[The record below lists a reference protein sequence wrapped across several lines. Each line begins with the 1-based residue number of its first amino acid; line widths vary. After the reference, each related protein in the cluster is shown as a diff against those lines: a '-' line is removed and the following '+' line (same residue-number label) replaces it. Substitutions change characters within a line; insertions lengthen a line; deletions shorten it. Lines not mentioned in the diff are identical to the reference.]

1 MERTIRVTGTGK
13 VSIKPDITIIN
24 MTFSDV
30 LPTYEE
36 ALKASTN
43 DVKIVKDALEKAG
56 LKRESLKT
64 TQFNINAHYESF
76 RDEKNNYKSVFD
88 GYEYTQTLRFK
99 FPVDN
104 KLLGKVLYQLSQ
116 ISVNPKFNIYYGVED
131 PEAAKNELLGNAIL
145 DAKKKAEIISKS
157 ANIKLGD
164 IKDINYS
171 WIDVEFRTRSYDMYD
186 NCEMMMCKCAA
197 DGFDVD
203 IEPEDIDK
211 TDNITI
217 TFSIE

>member
-13 VSIKPDITIIN
+13 VSIKPDTTIIS

-36 ALKASTN
+36 ALKSSSK

-56 LKRESLKT
+56 LKRDSLKT
-64 TQFNINAHYESF
+64 TQFAVNAHYESF

-99 FPVDN
+99 FSIDN
-104 KLLGKVLYQLSQ
+104 KLLGKVLFQLSQ
-116 ISVNPKFNIYYGVED
+116 ISVNPKFNIYYGVDD
-131 PEAAKNELLGNAIL
+131 PESAKNLLLGNAIQ
-145 DAKKKAEIISKS
+145 DAKKKAEIICKS
-157 ANIKLGD
+157 ADVKLGT

-171 WIDVEFRTRSYDMYD
+171 WLDVEFRTRSYDMYD
-186 NCEMMMCKCAA
+186 DCQLMMCKSAP
-197 DGFDVD
+197 DSFDID

-211 TDNITI
+211 TDNVTI
-217 TFSIE
+217 TFCIE

>member
-64 TQFNINAHYESF
+64 TQFNINSF
-76 RDEKNNYKSVFD
+76 
-88 GYEYTQTLRFK
+88 
-99 FPVDN
+99 
-104 KLLGKVLYQLSQ
+104 
-116 ISVNPKFNIYYGVED
+116 
-131 PEAAKNELLGNAIL
+131 
-145 DAKKKAEIISKS
+145 
-157 ANIKLGD
+157 
-164 IKDINYS
+164 
-171 WIDVEFRTRSYDMYD
+171 
-186 NCEMMMCKCAA
+186 
-197 DGFDVD
+197 
-203 IEPEDIDK
+203 
-211 TDNITI
+211 
-217 TFSIE
+217 